1 MPFEFIIKSPFSI
14 QVFNRLST
22 NMCSSIVDE
31 FNPSF
36 TIGLDNVGFNIRP
49 TFLTLTNDSIMRFLN
64 GIFEDYA
71 FVIDELNSDM
81 VDLHFV
87 HSNESLH
94 LSVYNNAG
102 AFADHENIMEN
113 CGL

>member
-1 MPFEFIIKSPFSI
+1 M
-14 QVFNRLST
+14 RL
-22 NMCSSIVDE
+22 
-31 FNPSF
+31 
-36 TIGLDNVGFNIRP
+36 
-49 TFLTLTNDSIMRFLN
+49 LN

-71 FVIDELNSDM
+71 FIIDELNSDV

-102 AFADHENIMEN
+102 AFADHENITKN
-113 CGL
+113 CGLWSFTLNIEASLGTADQSIVAEDKNILWS

>member
-1 MPFEFIIKSPFSI
+1 
-14 QVFNRLST
+14 
-22 NMCSSIVDE
+22 
-31 FNPSF
+31 
-36 TIGLDNVGFNIRP
+36 
-49 TFLTLTNDSIMRFLN
+49 MRFLN

-94 LSVYNNAG
+94 LSIYNNAG

-113 CGL
+113 CGLWSFTLNVEASLGTADQSIVAEDKNILWS